1 MLTDMLKYAIYE
13 YVPQRRL
20 ERSTFEQREI
30 HRRVLDF
37 KDGRNYAKLWAA
49 RSMALALSLVNL
61 RDVAIVCIPASS
73 RYSHIRRYKEFT
85 RLLCSM
91 TGAING
97 FDWIDVFSTR
107 EKRHLSEDRSKIDI
121 MQNTRISSIV
131 KGQKILVIDDVC
143 TTCATADYFIDCLR
157 RAGAHV
163 CMAMFLAKTQQRPW

>member
-1 MLTDMLKYAIYE
+1 MLKYAIYE

-30 HRRVLDF
+30 NRRVLDF

-61 RDVAIVCIPASS
+61 RDVAIVCIPASN
-73 RYSHIRRYKEFT
+73 RYSHVRRYKEFT
-85 RLLCSM
+85 RLLCSK

-97 FDWIDVFSTR
+97 FEWIEVFSKR

-121 MQNTRISSIV
+121 MQNIRISSIV

-157 RAGAHV
+157 RAGAQV